1 MSNNGNGI
9 TYGVMGWPVKQSL
22 SPEIHNHWITQQDIK
37 ERYGLLEIE
46 PKHLKENTAQLVV
59 SGLKGFNVTV
69 PHKIA
74 IMAELDDIDDIA
86 KIVGAVNTVTVG
98 EDGKLSGTN
107 TDVYGFLHNL
117 KLKAPNWCAD
127 KPALILGAGGAAR
140 AAVYGLLQAGVPK
153 VYITNRTLS
162 KAEGLSREFGSDVVM
177 PILWESRESV
187 VGDVALIVNTTTL
200 GMAGCA
206 ELEFDLT
213 AAQKQTVIYDIV
225 YKPLM
230 TNLLL
235 DAEARGLNIVTG
247 FGMLVHQAA
256 AAFNIWFGRYPDLS
270 DGFTDDLEGR
280 FK

>member
-1 MSNNGNGI
+1 MSNKGNDI
-9 TYGVMGWPVKQSL
+9 TYGVVGWPVKQSL
-22 SPEIHNHWITQQDIK
+22 SPEIHNHWLAQQDIK
-37 ERYGLLEIE
+37 ERYGLLEIDPE
-46 PKHLKENTAQLVV
+46 KLKEKIEKFVAA
-59 SGLKGFNVTV
+59 GLKGFNVTV

-74 IMAELDDIDDIA
+74 IMAELDDIDEIA
-86 KIVGAVNTVTVG
+86 KTVGAVNTVTVN

-117 KLKAPNWCAD
+117 KIKAPEWCAD
-127 KPALILGAGGAAR
+127 KPALILGAGGASR

-153 VYITNRTLS
+153 IYISNRTLS
-162 KAEGLSREFGSDVVM
+162 KAEALSREFGSDAVI
-177 PILWESRESV
+177 PISWESRESV
-187 VGDVALIVNTTTL
+187 VGDVSLIVNTTTL

-206 ELEFDLT
+206 KLELDLST
-213 AAQKQTVIYDIV
+213 AQKNTTVYDIV

-230 TNLLL
+230 TDLLL

-270 DGFTDDLEGR
+270 DGFADQLEGR

>member
-1 MSNNGNGI
+1 M
-9 TYGVMGWPVKQSL
+9 
-22 SPEIHNHWITQQDIK
+22 
-37 ERYGLLEIE
+37 
-46 PKHLKENTAQLVV
+46 
-59 SGLKGFNVTV
+59 

-86 KIVGAVNTVTVG
+86 KTVGAVNTVTVG

-117 KLKAPNWCAD
+117 KLKAPNWCVD

-140 AAVYGLLQAGVPK
+140 AAAYALLQAGVPK
-153 VYITNRTLS
+153 IYITNRTLS
-162 KAEGLSREFGSDVVM
+162 KAEGLSKEFGSDTMV
-177 PILWESRESV
+177 PLSWQSREAV
-187 VGDVALIVNTTTL
+187 VDQVSLIVNTTTL

-206 ELEFDLT
+206 KLELDLT
-213 AAQKQTVIYDIV
+213 AAQKNTTVYDIV

-230 TNLLL
+230 TDLLL
-235 DAEARGLNIVTG
+235 DAAARDLNVVTG

-270 DGFTDDLEGR
+270 DGFTDELEER